1 MTCVVVVTYNRRSLL
16 RECLA
21 AIFAQTAKPG
31 LLVIVDNASTD
42 GTDSVVAGFPSTA
55 DTTVVFE
62 RLETNSGGAGGFSHG
77 LATALQ
83 RGAEWTWM
91 MDDDAAPHPDALAEL
106 LAVADDPSCI
116 YGSTAVNGVHTSWTT
131 TMPGPPVLRTDLAAE
146 VPAKA
151 RVESLPFLGFLVH
164 RGLVERIGLPDAGF
178 FIAADDI
185 EYCLRARDA
194 GADIY
199 IAGRSRI
206 EHPRTQRRVLHVLG
220 REVAYL
226 ELPPWKRYYDT
237 RNRLLIAR
245 RYHGLRLLTQAIPG
259 TILRIGIALA
269 TGPRRLAQLAA
280 GMAGLC
286 DGLLGIKG
294 IRHRWWRIPQ

>member
-1 MTCVVVVTYNRRSLL
+1 VVTYNRKALL
-16 RECLA
+16 RDCLDS
-21 AIFAQTAKPG
+21 ILGQTSKPD
-31 LLVIVDNASTD
+31 LLVVVDNASTD
-42 GTDSVVAGFPSTA
+42 GTESVICNYPSTA
-55 DTTVVFE
+55 DTIVVFD
-62 RLETNSGGAGGFSHG
+62 RLGANTGGAGGFSHG
-77 LATALQ
+77 LAVALD
-83 RGAEWTWM
+83 RGADWTWM

-106 LAVADDPSCI
+106 LAIADDPSCI

-131 TMPGPPVLRTDLAAE
+131 TMPGPPARRTDLASE

-164 RGLVERIGLPDAGF
+164 RKLVERIGLPDAGF

-185 EYCLRARDA
+185 EYCLRARAA

-206 EHPRTQRRVLHVLG
+206 EHPRTERRVMRILG

-226 ELPPWKRYYDT
+226 QLPPWKRYYDT

-259 TILRIGIALA
+259 TILRICIALA
-269 TGPRRLAQLAA
+269 TGPRRLAQLGA
-280 GMAGLC
+280 GMAGLV